1 VAKITHIESGLIP
14 PDRPVQPTAQPLAK
28 QKTVVVTP
36 EPKTRKQS
44 RANNKAVQTERA
56 RQQQVSNAHVPR
68 QLTKSQKRAQRRREC
83 EARYRAVQEDLA
95 TGAITKEE
103 AQKRLP
109 TRHLPDRKEA

>member
-1 VAKITHIESGLIP
+1 VAKLTHIESGPIP
-14 PDRPVQPTAQPLAK
+14 LYPVQPAKRPLK
-28 QKTVVVTP
+28 EQKTVVVTP

-68 QLTKSQKRAQRRREC
+68 QLTTSQKRARRRREC
-83 EARYRAVQEDLA
+83 EARYLAVQKDLA

-109 TRHLPDRKEA
+109 TRQLPDRKEA